1 MKCYVEAAP
10 LQHRVAPNCDTLA
23 LLHAGATVAMTL
35 GRVLDF
41 SSRLR
46 LRTAFDR

>member
-10 LQHRVAPNCDTLA
+10 LQCKVAPKADTLV

-41 SSRLR
+41 FSRLR
-46 LRTAFDR
+46 LRTAFGH